1 MAQLQ
6 SLGVETHSFNVSLAK
21 EVGLA
26 EAIILQ
32 NFHFWH
38 RANVDN
44 PDMTKDGRVWF
55 FRSVKSICDDF
66 CYLTPSKVKTAIE
79 KLVSDGWVLR
89 GDYNSDRMKRVTWYS
104 LTDFTLSLFT
114 GLPIGENRQCNSE
127 NPLTI
132 GENRHKDSIIQ
143 DNNIYSFTDI
153 KEKEEKKL
161 SSKKESDE
169 LFEECW
175 KAYRRKGS
183 KKVAKTHWAKLNDDE
198 RQKVKVH
205 IPYYV
210 SAASDR
216 NYQKDFERYLRDRI
230 FETPVY
236 NNNQLVY
243 DPENG
248 STSIYH
254 PYGNTSIIWDDIHKR
269 YIIMSPPEWGVA
281 DGYTDDNR
289 PHGAELWYQ
298 NRLYVWLSPHK
309 YWHKEEINY
318 SK

>member
-21 EVGLA
+21 EAGLA

-32 NFHFWH
+32 HFYYWH
-38 RANVDN
+38 RANLDN

-55 FRSVKSICDDF
+55 FRSVKSVCDDF

-79 KLVSDGWVLR
+79 KLVSDGWVLK
-89 GDYNSDRMKRVTWYS
+89 GDYNADRMKRVTWYS

-114 GLPIGENRQCNSE
+114 GLSIGENRQCNSE
-127 NPLTI
+127 NLLTI

-161 SSKKESDE
+161 STKKERDD

-216 NYQKDFERYLRDRI
+216 NYQKDFERYLRDRV
-230 FETPVY
+230 FECPVY

-248 STSIYH
+248 STSVYH

-289 PHGAELWYQ
+289 PSGAELWYQ
-298 NRLYVWLSPHK
+298 SQRYVWN
-309 YWHKEEINY
+309 EE
-318 SK
+318 KRWTKQ